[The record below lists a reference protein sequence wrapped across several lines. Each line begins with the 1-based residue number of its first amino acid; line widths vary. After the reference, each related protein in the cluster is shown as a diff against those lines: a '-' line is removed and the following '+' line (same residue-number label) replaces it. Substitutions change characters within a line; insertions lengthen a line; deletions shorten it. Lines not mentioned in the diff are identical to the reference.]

1 MSKELANTEGRRE
14 SGASCATAD
23 TRPSLAIGNDRL
35 AEQIALLIE
44 NAKQHIVATV
54 NSTMTAT
61 YYEIG
66 RMIVEHEQQ
75 GKRRAEYGAKLL
87 PDLAKRLTKRFGKG
101 FSRRN
106 LTNMRQFYLVYS
118 PILQTASGKS
128 ETPSR
133 ISEDTSAI
141 WQTASA
147 KSEVALTIPQTLSA
161 KFPLSWSHYLFLMGI
176 NNPAERQFYETE
188 ATKERWSLRE
198 MKRQFNSAL
207 YERLALSRD
216 KKAVTEMSRKGQIIE
231 RPEDIVKDPYILEFL
246 GLKEDSSYS
255 ESDLEQRIIDELQNF
270 LLELGKGYTFVGR
283 QVRLTFDEQHF
294 YVDLVF
300 FNRLLQCFV
309 LVDLKIGNITHQ
321 DLGQMQM
328 YVNYYDRVVKLP
340 NENPTVGILLCKK
353 KNDAVVEMTLPKDN
367 TQIFASN
374 YELVLPDKEALMRLL
389 VDE

>member
-1 MSKELANTEGRRE
+1 MSKELAKTE
-14 SGASCATAD
+14 D
-23 TRPSLAIGNDRL
+23 NDRL
-35 AEQIALLIE
+35 AEQIATLIE
-44 NAKQHIVATV
+44 NAKQHIVTTV

-66 RMIVEHEQQ
+66 RRLVEHEQK
-75 GKRRAEYGAKLL
+75 GKKRAQYGAKLI
-87 PDLAKRLTKRFGKG
+87 PDLAKRLTERFGKG
-101 FSRRN
+101 FSERN
-106 LTNMRQFYLVYS
+106 LEQMRQFYLVYS
-118 PILQTASGKS
+118 PIFQTPSGKS
-128 ETPSR
+128 ETQSR
-133 ISEDTSAI
+133 ISETAPSIPQTVSAELVAKNQKP
-141 WQTASA
+141 QTASA
-147 KSEVALTIPQTLSA
+147 KFT
-161 KFPLSWSHYLFLMGI
+161 LSWSHYLFLMRI
-176 NNPAERQFYETE
+176 NNPQERQFYETE
-188 ATKERWSLRE
+188 AAKERWSLRE

-216 KKAVTEMSRKGQIIE
+216 KKAVAEMSQKGQIVE

-246 GLKEDSSYS
+246 GLKEDSRYS

-309 LVDLKIGNITHQ
+309 LVDLKIGDITHQ

-340 NENPTVGILLCKK
+340 TENPTVGILLCKE

-389 VDE
+389 EEKFSDED